1 MPTFPSQ
8 CCASSAAIPATR
20 RERGF
25 TFGFAL
31 GFALTAAAWLGA
43 CGASTPAAAP
53 RPAVASVE
61 LQPPAQPPQLVIAV
75 VIDQLGSD
83 ALRKLE
89 PLLQGGAIAHA
100 RAHGRVLEHVV
111 YAYAGTLTA
120 PGHAAIYT
128 GVPPARNGVTTN
140 AVVDRETGR
149 RRAVV
154 DDGQHAILGVPPP
167 AFASPNVL
175 RAPTVADALKQ
186 ATGGSAKVVSL
197 SIKDRSAILPAGK
210 HPDVVLWYDARAGF
224 TTSSYYASE
233 LPEWLTAFTRAYPV
247 LPASVSWEVQ
257 DGARLGLLLGPDD
270 APGEGDYKGLGKTFP
285 HRLRENVHADDLW
298 AHTPDSSEYL
308 LELAHESA
316 KQLALGSDE
325 IPDLLMISI
334 SGTDYS
340 GHVFGPD
347 SWEYADHL
355 RRADRALL
363 RLFERLAERS
373 RIAVLITSDHGVA
386 PLPERLGAAATGKRI
401 DSDALEH
408 AVESALDAAFGA
420 GEWVG
425 GYLEPYLFLSPAARA
440 HPSHAAIRSAALKAV
455 RAQTGVATVY
465 DCEQLEALRTA
476 SGALEQAV
484 LRSIDPKESGDFFV
498 VVGQNVVPDI
508 GLVAGAGT
516 THGSPWAYD
525 THVPVLMWG
534 DAVTPGKDSEPL
546 EQARV
551 ASTLA
556 ALLGIPA
563 PGDAPRSA
571 LPGVAAPRSGL
582 PNKMSAP

>member
-1 MPTFPSQ
+1 MPISTV
-8 CCASSAAIPATR
+8 SSPATR
-20 RERGF
+20 RKQGLA
-25 TFGFAL
+25 AL
-31 GFALTAAAWLGA
+31 AAGALIGA
-43 CGASTPAAAP
+43 CGAGAPAVSRPPAAA
-53 RPAVASVE
+53 SGE
-61 LQPPAQPPQLVIAV
+61 LAAPPQLPQLVIAV

-100 RAHGRVLEHVV
+100 RAHGRVIEHVV
-111 YAYAGTLTA
+111 YGFAGTLTA

-128 GVPPARNGVTTN
+128 GVPPSQSGVTTN
-140 AVVDRETGR
+140 SVIDRETGR

-154 DDGQHAILGVPPP
+154 DDGQHAVLGLTPP
-167 AFASPNVL
+167 AFASPSVL
-175 RAPTVADALKQ
+175 RVPTVADVLKR
-186 ATGGSAKVVSL
+186 ATEGRAKVVSL

-210 HPDVVLWYDARAGF
+210 QPDLALWYDARVGF

-233 LPEWLTAFTRAYPV
+233 LPAWLTAFTRAYPV
-247 LPASVSWEVQ
+247 LPTSVSWEVQ

-270 APGEGDYKGLGKTFP
+270 APGEGNYKGFGTTFP
-285 HRLRENVHADDLW
+285 HRLADNPNAADLW

-316 KQLALGSDE
+316 KQLALGEDE
-325 IPDLLMISI
+325 VPDLLLISI

-363 RLFERLAERS
+363 RLFERLAERA
-373 RIAVLITSDHGVA
+373 RIAVLITSDHGAA
-386 PLPERLGAAATGKRI
+386 PLPERLGAAASGKRL
-401 DSDALEH
+401 DSDAFQRSLD
-408 AVESALDAAFGA
+408 ATLDAAFGA
-420 GEWVG
+420 GEWIG
-425 GYLEPYLFLSPAARA
+425 GYLEPYLFLTSAARA
-440 HPSHAAIRSAALKAV
+440 HPAHAAIRSAALQAV
-455 RAQTGVATVY
+455 RAQTGVVAVY
-465 DCEQLEALRTA
+465 DCEQLEALRA
-476 SGALEQAV
+476 SSGALEQAV
-484 LRSIDPKESGDFFV
+484 LRSIDPSASGDFFV
-498 VVGQNVVPDI
+498 VVGENVVPDI
-508 GLVAGAGT
+508 GMVAGAGT
-516 THGSPWAYD
+516 THGSPWRYD

-551 ASTLA
+551 AGTLA

-563 PGDAPRSA
+563 PGDAPRAA
-571 LPGVAAPRSGL
+571 LPGVVSTPQQQAQPAAHDHDRQHHA
-582 PNKMSAP
+582 NQ

>member
-1 MPTFPSQ
+1 MSTFPLP
-8 CCASSAAIPATR
+8 AIR
-20 RERGF
+20 REHGV
-25 TFGFAL
+25 GVAL
-31 GFALTAAAWLGA
+31 VLAVAAWLGA
-43 CGASTPAAAP
+43 CGASAPSATPPPAAASAKLRAP
-53 RPAVASVE
+53 VQ
-61 LQPPAQPPQLVIAV
+61 LPQLVIAV

-89 PLLQGGAIAHA
+89 PLLQGGAVAHA

-128 GVPPARNGVTTN
+128 GVPPAQNGVTTN
-140 AVVDRETGR
+140 AVIDRATGL

-167 AFASPNVL
+167 AFASPSVL

-186 ATGGSAKVVSL
+186 ATGGRAKVVSL
-197 SIKDRSAILPAGK
+197 SIKDRSAILPAGQ

-233 LPEWLTAFTRAYPV
+233 LPSWLTAFTRAYPV

-270 APGEGDYKGLGKTFP
+270 ATGEGDYKGLGKTFP
-285 HRLRENVHADDLW
+285 HRLRDNANAGDLW
-298 AHTPDSSEYL
+298 AHTPDSTEYL

-316 KQLALGSDE
+316 EELALGSDD
-325 IPDLLMISI
+325 IPDLLLISI

-363 RLFERLAERS
+363 RLFERLGERS

-386 PLPERLGAAATGKRI
+386 PLPERLGAAASGKRI
-401 DSDALEH
+401 DSVALEH
-408 AVESALDAAFGA
+408 TVESALDAAFGA
-420 GEWVG
+420 GEWLG
-425 GYLEPYLFLSPAARA
+425 GYLEPYLFLTPAARA
-440 HPSHAAIRSAALKAV
+440 HPAHAAIRAAALQAL
-455 RAQTGVATVY
+455 RAQTGVAAAY
-465 DCEQLEALRTA
+465 DCEQLDALRAAT
-476 SGALEQAV
+476 GALEQAV
-484 LRSIDPKESGDFFV
+484 LRSIDPNASGDFFV
-498 VVGQNVVPDI
+498 VVGENVVPDI

-525 THVPVLMWG
+525 THVPVLIWG
-534 DAVTPGKDSEPL
+534 DAVIPGKDSEPL

-551 ASTLA
+551 AATLA

-563 PGDAPRSA
+563 PGSAPRTA
-571 LPGVAAPRSGL
+571 LPGVTTA
-582 PNKMSAP
+582 SAP